1 MVANYH
7 VPRISAKD
15 NPAVI
20 KHESLD
26 FLEQNV
32 LDAIRSEVDLD
43 KGHSSLIET
52 FLNLNVDFDDL
63 AFSTT
68 FEFTKGFLLL

>member
-7 VPRISAKD
+7 VPRISTKD

-26 FLEQNV
+26 FLKQNV
-32 LDAIRSEVDLD
+32 LDTIRSEVDLD
-43 KGHSSLIET
+43 KCHG
-52 FLNLNVDFDDL
+52 DF
-63 AFSTT
+63 
-68 FEFTKGFLLL
+68 GFGRIDGLL